1 MESLIIEPGVKTP
14 SVSFVAKSGLLEL
27 KGRSI
32 PENSV
37 EFYRPVF
44 EWLDQYSIYPA
55 AKTELR
61 VQLEYFNTS
70 SSKCLLDIFRKLNQL
85 HSGGKSAV
93 AVKWFYEEQDEDMKE
108 AGEDYQ
114 TLITVPFSFEKM

>member
-14 SVSFVAKSGLLEL
+14 FISFVAESGMLEM

-37 EFYRPVF
+37 EFYRPMF
-44 EWLDQYSIYPA
+44 EWLDLYSKTPA

-70 SSKCLLDIFRKLNQL
+70 SSKCLLDIFRKLAQINA
-85 HSGGKSAV
+85 SSKSAV
-93 AVKWFYEEQDEDMKE
+93 TVKWFYEEQDEDMKE

-114 TLITVPFSFEKM
+114 TLVTIPFSFEKM